1 LTISTAKRKIFALKA
16 KELIMA
22 KIVINNNLIEQN
34 TNFNYLGRQ
43 LGNNR
48 NYNLQNKLEI

>member
-1 LTISTAKRKIFALKA
+1 LTISTAKGKIFALKG

-22 KIVINNNLIEQN
+22 KIAINNIIEQN